1 MFKIHIDGLDG
12 SLDWNKP
19 TLAEAIAIATAELK
33 ERRRPVNDSITDAD
47 NEQVVWGQDISA
59 SGVVSKTEVAQ
70 PG

>member
-1 MFKIHIDGLDG
+1 MFMIHIDGLDG

-19 TLAEAIAIATAELK
+19 TLPEAIALATEELK
-33 ERRRPVNDSITDAD
+33 ERRRPVNASITDAS

-59 SGVVSKTEVAQ
+59 AGAVSTTGVAQ